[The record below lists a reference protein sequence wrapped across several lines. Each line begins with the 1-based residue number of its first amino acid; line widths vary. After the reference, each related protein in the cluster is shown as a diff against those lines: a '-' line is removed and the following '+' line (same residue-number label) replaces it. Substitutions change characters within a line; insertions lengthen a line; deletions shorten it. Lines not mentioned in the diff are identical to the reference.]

1 MVEIWSSAYKSE
13 ALPEKT
19 DKTENALGSP
29 NKFLLDVRSLAF
41 SKMAT
46 AINLGV
52 IEDEKKIEIG
62 RERMKNNKIITLLD
76 HRTLAIW
83 PTSIS
88 SLTNSA
94 FLSGYI

>member
-19 DKTENALGSP
+19 DKTENELESP

-46 AINLGV
+46 AINVGV
-52 IEDEKKIEIG
+52 IEDEKKLEIG
-62 RERMKNNKIITLLD
+62 METMKNNKIIILLY
-76 HRTLAIW
+76 HRTL
-83 PTSIS
+83 
-88 SLTNSA
+88 
-94 FLSGYI
+94 